1 MTVIN
6 KFAIIIIRLT
16 FEVLKVK
23 PDFDI
28 YKETSLRIKGSTGIR
43 IDFHVMP
50 EELPSYSPH
59 WHDSMEILYIANGS
73 LINYFDKIKQT
84 AFSGEAVIIPPKQM
98 HAGKPCPDGAELYAI
113 HIDIAELSN
122 KTIASRNFLQPLVDQ
137 KIDICKITDN
147 KAVTDAAKDLIV
159 SYNSRHP
166 LNTIGNVYQLLGT
179 LYESL
184 YTSQKANSEIK
195 MAEVFKY
202 ISLHFNELLTT
213 DSLARLFNYNESYFC
228 RQFKKTTGFTVLN
241 YIKYLRIE
249 KSCHLLKETDM
260 GIMDIANYC
269 GFNDF
274 SYFCCCFRKIIGTTP
289 TMYRKEI
296 KSLNNS

>member
-28 YKETSLRIKGSTGIR
+28 YKETSLQIKGSTGIR

-147 KAVTDAAKDLIV
+147 KAVTDAVNDLIV

-228 RQFKKTTGFTVLN
+228 RQFKKTTGQSIKQ
-241 YIKYLRIE
+241 YINHKKIQEAQFLIKNSQYSLAQITDILQFSSQSHFNKVFKQIVG
-249 KSCHLLKETDM
+249 KSPIQYK
-260 GIMDIANYC
+260 
-269 GFNDF
+269 
-274 SYFCCCFRKIIGTTP
+274 
-289 TMYRKEI
+289 
-296 KSLNNS
+296 NS

>member
-1 MTVIN
+1 M
-6 KFAIIIIRLT
+6 
-16 FEVLKVK
+16 K

-122 KTIASRNFLQPLVDQ
+122 KAIASRNFLQPLVDQ